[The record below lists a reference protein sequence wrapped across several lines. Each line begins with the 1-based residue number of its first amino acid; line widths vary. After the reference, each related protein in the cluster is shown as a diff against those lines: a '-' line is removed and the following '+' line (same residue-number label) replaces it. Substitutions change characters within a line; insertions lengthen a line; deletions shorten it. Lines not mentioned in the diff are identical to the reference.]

1 MSKKIVL
8 DAGHGINT
16 PGKRCMKSID
26 ANETREW
33 YLNQRIVS
41 KVQEKLKGYDV
52 EVLRVDDPAGNTDVT
67 LSNRCIKANNFNAD
81 IYCSFHHNAG
91 INGGSGGGLTVLT
104 YDNSAEAVRLRDTLY
119 NCLIS
124 AGGLPGNRSNP
135 KYADP
140 ALYVLNSTKMIA
152 VLVEHGFMDST
163 TDTQVILTEE
173 YAEKMANGWI
183 AFFEQYLG
191 IEKKDNTAPDGQA
204 VNVQLS
210 NKLYYVQIGA
220 FADKANAEAL
230 ATELVT
236 KGYQAIVK

>member
-41 KVQEKLKGYDV
+41 KLQEKLQDYDV
-52 EVLRVDDPAGNTDVT
+52 EVLRVDDPTGNSDVPLGT
-67 LSNRCIKANNFNAD
+67 RCSKANNFNAD

-91 INGGSGGGLTVLT
+91 INGGSGGGLSVLT

-124 AGGLPGNRSNP
+124 AGGLAGNRSNP

-140 ALYVLNSTKMIA
+140 DLYVLNSTKMIA

-163 TDTQVILTEE
+163 TDTPVILTEE
-173 YAEKMANGWI
+173 YAEKMADGWV

-191 IEKKDNTAPDGQA
+191 IVKKDSTAPAGQPA
-204 VNVQLS
+204 DVQLS

-220 FADKANAEAL
+220 FSDKANAEAL
-230 ATELVT
+230 AAELIE
-236 KGYQAIVK
+236 KGYQVVIK